1 MFDTFR
7 ITHPNNLQQNESIP
21 SLVRVGHFCSSSAE
35 IPALL
40 PLAGVHGLCF
50 DTDASTRKLAN
61 RQMEYI
67 VLNLLGTM
75 PAEELVITLVDIG
88 LNTNFPILSSIDSP
102 NVRFVTNRSALKEE
116 LERIQEHARYVS
128 TKCLSYNYNDLRD
141 YNDSTEFK
149 EPYNVLCIANFPKEF
164 STNEID
170 TISLLIEEGERCG
183 LVILMNIDSSYFP
196 ENNSYNNTQY
206 AKLYSIFER
215 SMRLEV
221 KEGVQK
227 LHNADAA
234 VIEFL
239 LNSKT
244 FKFDEYS
251 LNEIT
256 DVIKTIQHKESE
268 IAESDFLSLPIGRCG
283 KEIVSFEMGKASGVY
298 HGFIAG
304 QSGTGK
310 STLLNNIITSI
321 AEKYSPNDLRLY
333 LLDYKWGVEFQIYK
347 NHPNVEFLLL
357 DNENLQLG
365 IEVFKR
371 LEGEII
377 NRAKLFRNLDTYINN
392 IDEYNARATSP
403 LPRIL
408 IIIDEVQQLFV
419 HYEIR
424 KQINPLI
431 KEIAK
436 QGRAFGVHMLFSS
449 QSYIDCHIDTDAL
462 NQMSLRIAFGL
473 ANNSECRAI
482 LGVDNY
488 APTKLQPY
496 TAIYNR
502 KNGDKEY
509 NQLVKMENFDK
520 NLINDILLRSATNF
534 TNVQHF
540 EKTIVEKTDKA
551 DSKITEQ
558 VMTVQREE
566 YKERNYK
573 DEFGF

>member
-7 ITHPNNLQQNESIP
+7 ITHPSNLQQNESLP
-21 SLVRVGHFCSSSAE
+21 PLVRVGHFCYQSAD

-40 PLAGVHGLCF
+40 PLVGVHGLCF
-50 DTDASTRKLAN
+50 DTDTSTRKLAN

-67 VLNLLGTM
+67 ILNLLGSM
-75 PAEELVITLVDIG
+75 PSEELVVTLVDIG
-88 LNTNFPILSSIDSP
+88 LNTNFPILSSIDLP
-102 NVRFVTNRSALKEE
+102 NIRFVTNRSALKEE

-128 TKCLSYNYNDLRD
+128 TKCLSYNYNDLRE
-141 YNDSTEFK
+141 YNDSTDFK
-149 EPYNVLCIANFPKEF
+149 EPYNVICIANFPKEF
-164 STNEID
+164 STSEID
-170 TISLLIEEGERCG
+170 AISLLIEEGERCG
-183 LVILMNIDSSYFP
+183 LVIMMNMDTTLFP
-196 ENNSYNNTQY
+196 ENNSYNNSQY
-206 AKLYSIFER
+206 AKLYSIYEH
-215 SMRLEV
+215 SMRLEI
-221 KEGVQK
+221 KEDIQK

-234 VIEFL
+234 VIELL
-239 LNSKT
+239 LNSKS
-244 FKFDEYS
+244 FKFDEYTVK
-251 LNEIT
+251 EVT
-256 DVIKTIQHKESE
+256 DVVMTIQHKEPE
-268 IAESDFLSLPIGRCG
+268 IADNDFLSLPIGRSG
-283 KEIVSFEMGKASGVY
+283 KEIVNFEMGKASGVY

-321 AEKYSPNDLRLY
+321 AENYSPNDLRLY

-357 DNENLQLG
+357 DNENLQQG
-365 IEVFKR
+365 VEVFKR
-371 LEGEII
+371 LEEEII
-377 NRAKLFRNLDTYINN
+377 NRAKLFRNLDAYINS
-392 IDEYNARATSP
+392 IDEYNARAVSP

-424 KQINPLI
+424 KQVNPLI

-488 APTKLQPY
+488 APTKLKPY

-520 NLINDILLRSATNF
+520 NLINEILLRSASHF
-534 TNVQHF
+534 ADVQPF
-540 EKTIVEKTDKA
+540 EKTIVEKNDTTDRR
-551 DSKITEQ
+551 ITEQ

-566 YKERNYK
+566 YKGRNYM

>member
-7 ITHPNNLQQNESIP
+7 ITHPNNLQRNGSIP
-21 SLVRVGHFCSSSAE
+21 SLVRVGHFCSQLAE

-67 VLNLLGTM
+67 ALSLLGTM
-75 PAEELVITLVDIG
+75 PSEELIVTLVDIG
-88 LNTNFPILSSIDSP
+88 LNTNFPILSSIDLP
-102 NVRFVTNRSALKEE
+102 NVRFVTNRGALKEE

-128 TKCLSYNYNDLRD
+128 TKCLGYNYNDLHE
-141 YNDSTEFK
+141 YNDSSDFK
-149 EPYNVLCIANFPKEF
+149 EPYNVICIANFPKEF
-164 STNEID
+164 SASEID
-170 TISLLIEEGERCG
+170 IISLLIEEGERCG
-183 LVILMNIDSSYFP
+183 LVIMMNIDTSFFP
-196 ENNSYNNTQY
+196 ESNSYNNSQY
-206 AKLYSIFER
+206 AKLFSIYKL
-215 SMRLEV
+215 SMRLEI
-221 KEGVQK
+221 KKDIQK
-227 LHNADAA
+227 LYNADAA
-234 VIEFL
+234 VIDLL
-239 LNSKT
+239 LNSKS
-244 FKFDEYS
+244 FKFDEYA
-251 LNEIT
+251 LTEIA
-256 DVIKTIQHKESE
+256 DVIKSIQHNEPGISE
-268 IAESDFLSLPIGRCG
+268 NDFLSLPIGRSG
-283 KEIVSFEMGKASGVY
+283 KEIVNFEMGKASGVY

-357 DNENLQLG
+357 DNENLQIG
-365 IEVFKR
+365 VEVFKR
-371 LEGEII
+371 LEKEII
-377 NRAKLFRNLDTYINN
+377 NRAKLFRNIDAYINN
-392 IDEYNARATSP
+392 IDEYNARATTP

-419 HYEIR
+419 QYEIR
-424 KQINPLI
+424 KQVNSLI

-520 NLINDILLRSATNF
+520 NLINDILLQSATHF
-534 TNVQHF
+534 TNVRHF
-540 EKTIVEKTDKA
+540 EKTIVEKNDTKE
-551 DSKITEQ
+551 SKISEQ
-558 VMTVQREE
+558 VVTVQREE
-566 YKERNYK
+566 YKGRDFMK
-573 DEFGF
+573 EFGF